1 MKLAGFNFTKIHAE
15 KQKNQIKEIKIDSKI
30 NIASIESIKSDLI
43 NQKES
48 LLGVEFDY
56 SIKYKNLATLEFK
69 GNLVLVLNSKDAN
82 KIIKDFKNKKIS
94 DDFRISIF
102 NIIMKKSSIKAL
114 QLEEELNLPY
124 HFKLPSLRPEKK

>member
-69 GNLVLVLNSKDAN
+69 GNLVLVLDSKDAN

>member
-30 NIASIESIKSDLI
+30 NIANIELIKSDLI

-69 GNLVLVLNSKDAN
+69 GNLVLVLDSKDAN